1 MRPNYTIMKPMRFYW
16 TLKTKVFPFQ
26 ILFYFILLEDDMD
39 GLVNFPMNMFI
50 ENILLIDIRV
60 IS

>member
-1 MRPNYTIMKPMRFYW
+1 MDGLVNFPMNMK
-16 TLKTKVFPFQ
+16 
-26 ILFYFILLEDDMD
+26 FYFILLEDDMD

-50 ENILLIDIRV
+50 ENILLIDIMV